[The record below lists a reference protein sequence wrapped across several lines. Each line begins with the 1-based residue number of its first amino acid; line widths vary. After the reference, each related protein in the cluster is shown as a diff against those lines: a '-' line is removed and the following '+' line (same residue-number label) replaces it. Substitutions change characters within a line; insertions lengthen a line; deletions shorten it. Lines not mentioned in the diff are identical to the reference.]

1 MRSLRWNATGLPSP
15 AAAKARVIARQRST
29 PIAAPAERVSR
40 ITRLLALALKF
51 EDLIR
56 SGTVTNYAAVAQVAQ
71 VSRSRVTQMTA
82 LLNLAPDIQE
92 EILFLPLAEAQQLQ
106 ISEPA
111 LRKLTAT
118 LLWNQQRE
126 HWKTLRSGGTL
137 TLYGTGINYG
147 GPVEEAWGWPLVSVF
162 VIIVGLAMAEI
173 ASKYPTAG
181 GLYYWA
187 SKMGG
192 PVWGWF
198 TGWFNLIGQ
207 IAITAGI
214 DYGAATFADAL
225 LNLLWPGT
233 FGTTQHWIIGIYA
246 VILAVHA
253 LMNIFSVRLVAFLND
268 ISVWW
273 HVIGV
278 VVIVGFLIVKPDHHQ
293 SFGTVFTKT
302 VNNSGFS
309 HPWLFFVLLL
319 GLLQAQYTFTGYD
332 ASAHMS
338 EETQNASRSAAR
350 GVVMSIVVSAVFG
363 YILALGVTF
372 AIQNLGTT
380 AGAGIFA
387 VKDVYLS
394 SLGTTTAEVML
405 FITVGA
411 QLYCGMSSITSAS
424 RMMYAFSRDGAT
436 PGHRLWRR
444 LNRQRVPVYSVL
456 AIAVLAFLCAFPAY
470 FGTNGFVAYAAVTS
484 IATIGLYI
492 AYAIPIYLRLRT
504 GDAWEPGEWNL
515 GSRYKIIGWTACI
528 WVAFISVL
536 FILPTLPE
544 GIPWNTGF
552 TWLDVNYAIIAV
564 LGTLLLV
571 GGWWVLSAKRWFNG
585 PITQGSEEELDR
597 IETGLSGGGRPAG
610 VPAA

>member
-1 MRSLRWNATGLPSP
+1 MEDKDRKVLHALGYAQELRRGM
-15 AAAKARVIARQRST
+15 
-29 PIAAPAERVSR
+29 
-40 ITRLLALALKF
+40 
-51 EDLIR
+51 
-56 SGTVTNYAAVAQVAQ
+56 SGFSNFAISFTII
-71 VSRSRVTQMTA
+71 S
-82 LLNLAPDIQE
+82 
-92 EILFLPLAEAQQLQ
+92 IL
-106 ISEPA
+106 S
-111 LRKLTAT
+111 
-118 LLWNQQRE
+118 
-126 HWKTLRSGGTL
+126 GTL

-162 VIIVGLAMAEI
+162 VIIVGLGMAEI

-207 IAITAGI
+207 IAVTAGI
-214 DYGAATFADAL
+214 DYGAAVFTDAL
-225 LNLLWPGT
+225 LGLLWPGT
-233 FGTTQHWIIGIYA
+233 FKGTQHEIVYVYA
-246 VILAVHA
+246 CILALHA
-253 LMNIFSVRLVAFLND
+253 LMNIFSVKLVAMLND

-278 VVIVGFLIVKPDHHQ
+278 VVIVGFLIAKPDHHQ
-293 SFGTVFTKT
+293 SFGTVFGKT

-309 HPWLFFVLLL
+309 GSWLWFVLLL
-319 GLLQAQYTFTGYD
+319 GLLQAQYTYTGYD

-338 EETQNASRSAAR
+338 EETRDASRSAAR
-350 GVVMSIVVSAVFG
+350 GVIMSIIVSAIFG

-372 AIQNLGTT
+372 AIQDIATT
-380 AGAGIFA
+380 AGAGTFA
-387 VKDVYLS
+387 VKQVFLD
-394 SLGTTTAEVML
+394 SLGKKTAEVML

-436 PGHRLWRR
+436 PGHKLWRR
-444 LNRQRVPVYSVL
+444 LNRQRVPVYSVI

-492 AYAIPIYLRLRT
+492 AYAIPIYLRLKQ

-515 GSRYKIIGWTACI
+515 GSRYKVIGWTAVV

-536 FILPTLPE
+536 FIMPISPK
-544 GIPWNTGF
+544 GIPFKHGF
-552 TWLDVNYAIIAV
+552 TWLDVNYAPIAV
-564 LGTLLLV
+564 IGTLVLV
-571 GGWWVLSAKRWFNG
+571 GGWWMLSAKNWFHG
-585 PITQGSEEELDR
+585 PVAQGSEEELAK
-597 IETGLSGGGRPAG
+597 IESGYGEGG
-610 VPAA
+610 VPAPAPAA